1 MNLLD
6 RKENVE
12 HSTIKEELKA
22 YEQLVHYWVDNDD
35 YYVRYLYFK
44 SAISS
49 INPRLERFGRNSSK
63 IQTLESLSQ
72 HFLVVL
78 LTTMK
83 VEKHLK

>member
-35 YYVRYLYFK
+35 YYVRYFDLEIV
-44 SAISS
+44 IS
-49 INPRLERFGRNSSK
+49 
-63 IQTLESLSQ
+63 
-72 HFLVVL
+72 
-78 LTTMK
+78 
-83 VEKHLK
+83 KH

>member
-35 YYVRYLYFK
+35 YYVRYLYLK
-44 SAISS
+44 RA
-49 INPRLERFGRNSSK
+49 
-63 IQTLESLSQ
+63 
-72 HFLVVL
+72 VL
-78 LTTMK
+78 TH
-83 VEKHLK
+83 V